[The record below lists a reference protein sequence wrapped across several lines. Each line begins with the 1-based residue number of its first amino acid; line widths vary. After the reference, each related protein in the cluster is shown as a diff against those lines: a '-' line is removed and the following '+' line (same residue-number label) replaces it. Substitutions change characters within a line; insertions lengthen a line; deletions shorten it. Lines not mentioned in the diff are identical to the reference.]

1 MFLEVQKHMS
11 TPSTSSTTSTT
22 IVQPFAL
29 YEELEKIAASS
40 NAGSS
45 LDLNQ
50 VYGLINNLDEE
61 QVEFLSALILH
72 HALKTGVI
80 KGMDKLEKEPDNKGK
95 MEAAVEK
102 IYSAK
107 KTSTGKGRTITVKNL
122 PEDLQ
127 KIIAAYLK
135 WLQ

>member
-1 MFLEVQKHMS
+1 MS
-11 TPSTSSTTSTT
+11 TGTGTGTGTGTAATSATPT
-22 IVQPFAL
+22 IIQPFAF
-29 YEELEKIAASS
+29 YEELEKMVETS
-40 NAGSS
+40 NTSTTKT

-50 VYGLINNLDEE
+50 VYGLINNLNEE
-61 QVEFLSALILH
+61 QVEILSALILH
-72 HALKTGVI
+72 HALKTGTI
-80 KGMDKLEKEPDNKGK
+80 KGMDKMEKLEV
-95 MEAAVEK
+95 AIEK

-127 KIIAAYLK
+127 KIIAAYLR